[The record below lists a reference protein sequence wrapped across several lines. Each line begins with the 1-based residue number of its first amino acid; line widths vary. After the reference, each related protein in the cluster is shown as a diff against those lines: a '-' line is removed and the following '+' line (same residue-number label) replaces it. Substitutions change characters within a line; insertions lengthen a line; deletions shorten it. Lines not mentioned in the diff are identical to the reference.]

1 MSLMNILKFSWTLKN
16 SSEDTKMLAV
26 KRLAILGIKNKFSK
40 YPDDIFETQRTGFLK
55 LVFYK

>member
-1 MSLMNILKFSWTLKN
+1 MNILKFSWTLKN